1 MSNNNDEIKILNV
14 EGLVQSLKVLKEVLD
29 TAVKNG
35 NFNNIDSAY
44 LAKQSLDNLETTVVV
59 FNNHQQRY
67 INQLKAQQAQNQT
80 SGLALAEPQNV
91 VKESL

>member
-1 MSNNNDEIKILNV
+1 MNNNNDEIKILNV

-59 FNNHQQRY
+59 FNTHQQRY
-67 INQLKAQQAQNQT
+67 INVLKAQQAVQQAQ
-80 SGLALAEPQNV
+80 SESRNV